1 MTERTLSLLEAIAVS
16 IPAWLVE
23 VIVLIYYITN
33 RLSLG
38 RFAFLTAVIV
48 VINIIFTLIV
58 VWVNFV
64 ILTEGKFK
72 S

>member
-38 RFAFLTAVIV
+38 RFSFLTAVIV